1 MSLSDMIKSEKP
13 TLVNFHATWCGPCHM
28 MKPNLDEVVEKVG
41 DKISYERID
50 IDENR
55 DLAELFQ
62 VRSIPTTIIFK
73 NGEVKWRQTGIFPSS
88 EITRLINENL

>member
-55 DLAELFQ
+55 GLAELFQ
-62 VRSIPTTIIFK
+62 VRSIPTTIILK
-73 NGEVKWRQTGIFPSS
+73 NGEVKWRQTGIFPLS